1 MLLVLKLLTEP
12 EVAIRAGT
20 AYRAFELRGVRLRR
34 PLERKKVDGW
44 ARAAIRS
51 NEDDIIR
58 KDDFGVMLFRYVRG
72 AR

>member
-20 AYRAFELRGVRLRR
+20 AYRTFELRGVRLRR

-58 KDDFGVMLFRYVRG
+58 KDDVVMLCVDL
-72 AR
+72 